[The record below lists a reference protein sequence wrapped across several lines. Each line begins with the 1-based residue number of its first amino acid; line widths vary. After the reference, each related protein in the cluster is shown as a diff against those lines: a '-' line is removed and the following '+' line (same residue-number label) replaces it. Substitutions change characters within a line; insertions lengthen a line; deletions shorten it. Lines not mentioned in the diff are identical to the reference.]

1 VRPEAVPILLAQYR
15 ECSAQHMLSYSLTW
29 QVPTIAVGV
38 SGFLIAAIF
47 GYHVSDP
54 ARVIIA
60 AAGTVFV
67 FAMTAAVERNRLLQL
82 HRRKDL
88 IRLEQLLEPL
98 GMLQLVWNLTDM
110 YDSAAPPILGLHL
123 HGFEFFKILRS
134 LLYAIIICLAVLT
147 VLAVIDA
154 AGANIFS

>member
-1 VRPEAVPILLAQYR
+1 
-15 ECSAQHMLSYSLTW
+15 
-29 QVPTIAVGV
+29 
-38 SGFLIAAIF
+38 
-47 GYHVSDP
+47 
-54 ARVIIA
+54 
-60 AAGTVFV
+60 
-67 FAMTAAVERNRLLQL
+67 
-82 HRRKDL
+82 
-88 IRLEQLLEPL
+88 
-98 GMLQLVWNLTDM
+98 MLQLVWNLTDM